1 MDSESQQILRGA
13 AEAVETSNW
22 RVLAVL
28 AVMAIV
34 YAARLWGAKRWPL
47 LGEEKAIVG
56 MSVVIGVLGAAANNL
71 LAGEGFSLSDAVV
84 GITNGLTAAGTWVA
98 LRRTA

>member
-34 YAARLWGAKRWPL
+34 YAARQWGSKRWPL

-56 MSVVIGVLGAAANNL
+56 MSIAIGVLGAAANNL

-98 LRRTA
+98 LRRTT